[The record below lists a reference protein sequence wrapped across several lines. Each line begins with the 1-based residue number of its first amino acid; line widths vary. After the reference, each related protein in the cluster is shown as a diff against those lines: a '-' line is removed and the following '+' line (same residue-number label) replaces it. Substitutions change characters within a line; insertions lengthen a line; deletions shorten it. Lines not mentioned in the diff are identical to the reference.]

1 MDAKDCGPACI
12 KMIAKY
18 YGKYYSLQYL
28 RDLCGITREGVS
40 FLDIS
45 YAAEKIG
52 LRTVAVKATM
62 ENLTNRIPLPCIIH
76 WDQHHFIVV
85 YKTKKGKIYVSDPA
99 KGLLSY
105 PEEDF
110 KDRWYKEGEEF
121 GMLMVLEPMANFKQ
135 IEAHERIERFKSF
148 ENLLNYFTPY
158 KKAFGI
164 LFAIMLIA
172 TGLQAV
178 LPFIS
183 KSVIDIGIYTQ
194 DISFIYMM
202 LIGNIV
208 LLLSITL
215 SNVLRDWVL
224 LHVSTRVNIS
234 LISDYLIKLMKLPVT
249 FFENK
254 LVGDILQRAGD
265 HERIRSFVMNNSL
278 GMFFS
283 IITFVVFSII
293 LLIYNP
299 MIFFIFGILALLAAF
314 CLFRSEY
321 KAAAVIP
328 GALAAVLIV
337 ISCVSFVPTG
347 YTGIVTTFGKV
358 ENGTKDAGVVV
369 KAPWQSIVKM
379 DNRVQEVSIDLSAFS
394 SDIQEVATS
403 VTVGYRINQANAMTI
418 YKEVGRKYEDV
429 LILPRVPEVV
439 KAVVAHYD
447 ASSLIS
453 NRDAVAEQMDAQ
465 LRSVLAQYNIDLS
478 YISIT
483 NFDFTDTFTDAVEA
497 KVKAQQEKEKAETDA
512 EKRRVEAQATAD
524 ADLIAAKA
532 EAEKSKVAADAELYA
547 AQKKAEAN
555 DALTDSLDSN
565 LLEYYRIT
573 GVDALWDGKLPT
585 YVGGESSVPV
595 LNGLS

>member
-1 MDAKDCGPACI
+1 
-12 KMIAKY
+12 
-18 YGKYYSLQYL
+18 
-28 RDLCGITREGVS
+28 
-40 FLDIS
+40 
-45 YAAEKIG
+45 
-52 LRTVAVKATM
+52 
-62 ENLTNRIPLPCIIH
+62 
-76 WDQHHFIVV
+76 
-85 YKTKKGKIYVSDPA
+85 
-99 KGLLSY
+99 
-105 PEEDF
+105 
-110 KDRWYKEGEEF
+110 
-121 GMLMVLEPMANFKQ
+121 
-135 IEAHERIERFKSF
+135 
-148 ENLLNYFTPY
+148 
-158 KKAFGI
+158 
-164 LFAIMLIA
+164 
-172 TGLQAV
+172 
-178 LPFIS
+178 
-183 KSVIDIGIYTQ
+183 
-194 DISFIYMM
+194 
-202 LIGNIV
+202 
-208 LLLSITL
+208 
-215 SNVLRDWVL
+215 
-224 LHVSTRVNIS
+224 
-234 LISDYLIKLMKLPVT
+234 
-249 FFENK
+249 
-254 LVGDILQRAGD
+254 
-265 HERIRSFVMNNSL
+265 
-278 GMFFS
+278 
-283 IITFVVFSII
+283 
-293 LLIYNP
+293 

-483 NFDFTDTFTDAVEA
+483 NFDFTDIFTDAVEA

>member
-1 MDAKDCGPACI
+1 
-12 KMIAKY
+12 
-18 YGKYYSLQYL
+18 
-28 RDLCGITREGVS
+28 
-40 FLDIS
+40 
-45 YAAEKIG
+45 
-52 LRTVAVKATM
+52 
-62 ENLTNRIPLPCIIH
+62 
-76 WDQHHFIVV
+76 
-85 YKTKKGKIYVSDPA
+85 
-99 KGLLSY
+99 
-105 PEEDF
+105 
-110 KDRWYKEGEEF
+110 
-121 GMLMVLEPMANFKQ
+121 
-135 IEAHERIERFKSF
+135 
-148 ENLLNYFTPY
+148 
-158 KKAFGI
+158 
-164 LFAIMLIA
+164 
-172 TGLQAV
+172 
-178 LPFIS
+178 
-183 KSVIDIGIYTQ
+183 
-194 DISFIYMM
+194 
-202 LIGNIV
+202 
-208 LLLSITL
+208 
-215 SNVLRDWVL
+215 
-224 LHVSTRVNIS
+224 
-234 LISDYLIKLMKLPVT
+234 
-249 FFENK
+249 
-254 LVGDILQRAGD
+254 
-265 HERIRSFVMNNSL
+265 
-278 GMFFS
+278 
-283 IITFVVFSII
+283 
-293 LLIYNP
+293 

-483 NFDFTDTFTDAVEA
+483 NFDFTDIFTDAVEA

-585 YVGGESSVPV
+585 YVGGESSIPV

>member
-1 MDAKDCGPACI
+1 
-12 KMIAKY
+12 
-18 YGKYYSLQYL
+18 
-28 RDLCGITREGVS
+28 
-40 FLDIS
+40 
-45 YAAEKIG
+45 
-52 LRTVAVKATM
+52 
-62 ENLTNRIPLPCIIH
+62 
-76 WDQHHFIVV
+76 
-85 YKTKKGKIYVSDPA
+85 
-99 KGLLSY
+99 
-105 PEEDF
+105 
-110 KDRWYKEGEEF
+110 
-121 GMLMVLEPMANFKQ
+121 
-135 IEAHERIERFKSF
+135 
-148 ENLLNYFTPY
+148 
-158 KKAFGI
+158 
-164 LFAIMLIA
+164 
-172 TGLQAV
+172 
-178 LPFIS
+178 
-183 KSVIDIGIYTQ
+183 
-194 DISFIYMM
+194 
-202 LIGNIV
+202 
-208 LLLSITL
+208 
-215 SNVLRDWVL
+215 
-224 LHVSTRVNIS
+224 
-234 LISDYLIKLMKLPVT
+234 
-249 FFENK
+249 
-254 LVGDILQRAGD
+254 
-265 HERIRSFVMNNSL
+265 
-278 GMFFS
+278 
-283 IITFVVFSII
+283 
-293 LLIYNP
+293 

-321 KAAAVIP
+321 KAAAMIP
-328 GALAAVLIV
+328 GALAVVLIV

-497 KVKAQQEKEKAETDA
+497 KVKAQQEKEKARDRCRKSA
-512 EKRRVEAQATAD
+512 AWKAQATAD

>member
-1 MDAKDCGPACI
+1 
-12 KMIAKY
+12 
-18 YGKYYSLQYL
+18 
-28 RDLCGITREGVS
+28 
-40 FLDIS
+40 
-45 YAAEKIG
+45 
-52 LRTVAVKATM
+52 
-62 ENLTNRIPLPCIIH
+62 
-76 WDQHHFIVV
+76 
-85 YKTKKGKIYVSDPA
+85 
-99 KGLLSY
+99 
-105 PEEDF
+105 
-110 KDRWYKEGEEF
+110 
-121 GMLMVLEPMANFKQ
+121 
-135 IEAHERIERFKSF
+135 
-148 ENLLNYFTPY
+148 
-158 KKAFGI
+158 
-164 LFAIMLIA
+164 
-172 TGLQAV
+172 
-178 LPFIS
+178 
-183 KSVIDIGIYTQ
+183 
-194 DISFIYMM
+194 
-202 LIGNIV
+202 
-208 LLLSITL
+208 
-215 SNVLRDWVL
+215 
-224 LHVSTRVNIS
+224 
-234 LISDYLIKLMKLPVT
+234 
-249 FFENK
+249 
-254 LVGDILQRAGD
+254 
-265 HERIRSFVMNNSL
+265 
-278 GMFFS
+278 
-283 IITFVVFSII
+283 
-293 LLIYNP
+293 

-483 NFDFTDTFTDAVEA
+483 NFDFTDAVEA

>member
-1 MDAKDCGPACI
+1 
-12 KMIAKY
+12 
-18 YGKYYSLQYL
+18 
-28 RDLCGITREGVS
+28 
-40 FLDIS
+40 
-45 YAAEKIG
+45 
-52 LRTVAVKATM
+52 
-62 ENLTNRIPLPCIIH
+62 
-76 WDQHHFIVV
+76 
-85 YKTKKGKIYVSDPA
+85 
-99 KGLLSY
+99 
-105 PEEDF
+105 
-110 KDRWYKEGEEF
+110 
-121 GMLMVLEPMANFKQ
+121 
-135 IEAHERIERFKSF
+135 
-148 ENLLNYFTPY
+148 
-158 KKAFGI
+158 
-164 LFAIMLIA
+164 
-172 TGLQAV
+172 
-178 LPFIS
+178 
-183 KSVIDIGIYTQ
+183 
-194 DISFIYMM
+194 
-202 LIGNIV
+202 
-208 LLLSITL
+208 
-215 SNVLRDWVL
+215 
-224 LHVSTRVNIS
+224 
-234 LISDYLIKLMKLPVT
+234 
-249 FFENK
+249 
-254 LVGDILQRAGD
+254 
-265 HERIRSFVMNNSL
+265 
-278 GMFFS
+278 
-283 IITFVVFSII
+283 
-293 LLIYNP
+293 

-321 KAAAVIP
+321 KATAVIP

-483 NFDFTDTFTDAVEA
+483 NFDFTDTFTYAVEA